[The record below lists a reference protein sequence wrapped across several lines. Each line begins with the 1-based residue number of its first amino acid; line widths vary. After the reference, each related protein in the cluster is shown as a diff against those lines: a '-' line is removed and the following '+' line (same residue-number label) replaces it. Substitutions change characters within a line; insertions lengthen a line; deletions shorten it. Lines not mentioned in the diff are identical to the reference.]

1 MTIVTKLLRFSV
13 FFVILLQLLSC
24 TAGPPYE
31 IKSPCVSI
39 ESTDESSIRNPCV
52 RRPVN
57 SIVDIA

>member
-1 MTIVTKLLRFSV
+1 MTKLLRFSV

-24 TAGPPYE
+24 TPGVPYE

-39 ESTDESSIRNPCV
+39 ESTDPSNIGNPCV

-57 SIVDIA
+57 LTVDIA

>member
-1 MTIVTKLLRFSV
+1 MTKLLRFSL

-24 TAGPPYE
+24 TPDPPYE

-39 ESTDESSIRNPCV
+39 ESTDSSSTGNPCV

-57 SIVDIA
+57 LTRDIA

>member
-1 MTIVTKLLRFSV
+1 MIIMTKLLRFSM

-39 ESTDESSIRNPCV
+39 EATDASSIGNPCV

-57 SIVDIA
+57 SIIDIA